1 MTAPEL
7 PDHQR
12 RAVAI
17 FRENDG
23 ILRTAA
29 ARRAG
34 INPATLYALRDAGVI
49 EQVARGLYRLTEA
62 ESLSNPDLAI
72 VASKVPEAVIC
83 LISALDFHGLTTQIP
98 HRIDIALRQGSHGP
112 RLKWPPV
119 HAVYLTDPC
128 FSAGIE
134 VHELDG
140 VPVRIYS
147 AEKTLADCF
156 KYRNK
161 IGMDVA
167 LEALKLYR
175 DRGRMKIAVIGQYAQ
190 TCRVWRVMRP
200 YLEAI
205 T

>member
-1 MTAPEL
+1 MTAKQL
-7 PDHQR
+7 PDHQA
-12 RAVAI
+12 RALAI

-23 ILRTAA
+23 MLRTAA

-49 EQVARGLYRLTEA
+49 EPVARGLYRLTEA
-62 ESLSNPDLAI
+62 EFLSNPDLAI
-72 VASKVPEAVIC
+72 VSSKVPEAVIC

-98 HRIDIALRQGSHGP
+98 HKIYVALRQGSHRP
-112 RLKWPPV
+112 RMKWPPV
-119 HAVYLTDPC
+119 QAFYLTEPC
-128 FSAGIE
+128 FSAGVE

-140 VPVRIYS
+140 VPVRIYN
-147 AEKTLADCF
+147 AEKTLVDCF

-161 IGMDVA
+161 IGLDVA

-175 DRGRMKIAVIGQYAQ
+175 DRGGMQIAVISRYAQ
-190 TCRVWRVMRP
+190 TCRVWRVIRP